1 MYLSPQNNMQ
11 LNIAFS
17 CSSGNLL
24 PEKKVHFKDL
34 LIYVK
39 IAEDEPRPFLLFLFF
54 SLQ

>member
-1 MYLSPQNNMQ
+1 MQ